1 MCSYKVDLSNVKIPK
16 GYSNRTIQLY
26 FWVGLV
32 SAIALRAIIIADYYN
47 DYVARI
53 LFYLGVIGYMAFFA
67 HRYRIAKRR
76 AGVLNELELLNKIE
90 KYETLTK
97 EDIDGLKYII
107 WSLSVSKE
115 RLNYLIIIVFS
126 MIAIMVSIILDLK
139 YLI

>member
-1 MCSYKVDLSNVKIPK
+1 MGSCKINLSGVKIPK
-16 GYSNRTIQLY
+16 GYSNRTISLY

-76 AGVLNELELLNKIE
+76 TNVLNELELLDKIE
-90 KYETLTK
+90 KREILTEK
-97 EDIDGLKYII
+97 DLEGLKYII

-115 RLNYLIIIVFS
+115 RLNYLLIITFS
-126 MIAIMVSIILDLK
+126 IIAIVVS
-139 YLI
+139 LIMDMRSLL

>member
-16 GYSNRTIQLY
+16 GYGNRTIQLY

-47 DYVARI
+47 GYVARM

-76 AGVLNELELLNKIE
+76 ANVLNKLELLEKIE
-90 KYETLTK
+90 NHERLTK
-97 EDIDGLKYII
+97 KDIDGLKYII

-115 RLNYLIIIVFS
+115 RLNYLIIIVL
-126 MIAIMVSIILDLK
+126 MISIILDLR
-139 YLI
+139 YLM